1 MIISN
6 MSEIKCFLS
15 RQGFW
20 MIMALS
26 IMLSASSGIT
36 GLAGEQESVQHF
48 KMISVVEYTGKEQF
62 RNQAE
67 TLFTVRKEAL
77 SNNEVQYF
85 FTGNDL
91 NPSLNNKSSSTGFSF
106 ILDRNTRHLSGVG
119 EDMAFWAK
127 VNNESAKSLKIK
139 VTKDKVGKTWKQ
151 SFGLSSLSDSLPRR
165 LGFTLTAMELKTEM
179 FGEMIAVRALSEP
192 FFVKTGNDSIRS
204 KINAIYLFDPKI
216 EDIYLSISVFEAAT
230 DAYGSKEILRHEVAT
245 YRTDAIGA
253 SVDLSG
259 LGQEFEKFVRKV
271 GLSRKG
277 VKVVEESP
285 LPQWAQS
292 EGLAAAQVAN
302 ICAAMACE
310 GAPNP
315 VITVCIPAARIVGAQ
330 SLGQIPS
337 IGTFATAETVAGSL
351 GKSVVGIGTMKIALA
366 PAWVG
371 MGLITAK
378 TATLAAGAT
387 AGGLVIANNRGKGK
401 NRSPSVP

>member
-1 MIISN
+1 
-6 MSEIKCFLS
+6 
-15 RQGFW
+15 

-26 IMLSASSGIT
+26 IMLSASSGTT
-36 GLAGEQESVQHF
+36 GLAVEQESVQHF
-48 KMISVVEYTGKEQF
+48 KMISIVEYTGKGQF

-67 TLFTVRKEAL
+67 TLFTARKEAL
-77 SNNEVQYF
+77 LNNKVQYF
-85 FTGNDL
+85 LTGNDL
-91 NPSLNNKSSSTGFSF
+91 NPNLTDKSSSTAFSF
-106 ILDRNTRHLSGVG
+106 ILDRNTRHLSRVG
-119 EDMAFWAK
+119 EDMAFLAK
-127 VNNESAKSLKIK
+127 VNNESVKSLKIK

-151 SFGLSSLSDSLPRR
+151 SFGLSSLSDSLPGR

-204 KINAIYLFDPKI
+204 RINAIYLFDPKI

-230 DAYGSKEILRHEVAT
+230 DAYGSKEMLRHEVAT
-245 YRTDAIGA
+245 YRTDSAGA

-259 LGQEFEKFVRKV
+259 LGREFEKFVRKV

-292 EGLAAAQVAN
+292 EGLAAAQVAY

-315 VITVCIPAARIVGAQ
+315 VTTVCIPAARTVGAQ
-330 SLGQIPS
+330 SLGQISS

-351 GKSVVGIGTMKIALA
+351 GKSVVGIGTMKIAAA
-366 PAWVG
+366 PTVLG
-371 MGLITAK
+371 MGLG
-378 TATLAAGAT
+378 TATTVAAGAA
-387 AGGLVIANNRGKGK
+387 AGGLAIVENNSTTH
-401 NRSPSVP
+401 RSPSVP